1 MKLPR
6 QASQLL
12 SWLPCYRRQNWEM
25 KSDCKFTTSSKRLPL
40 YPIQLTKRAAGILLT
55 SAILYSL
62 PAQALTSYLGI
73 NNGTGYN
80 TDPDY
85 VDRSIY
91 HTQDL
96 GLGVVRMGMDGVE
109 GSTEGASFNWSA
121 RDIVVKKYLDA
132 GIKIHSVLSARAHVN
147 RDDNYAKWKANF
159 KYYVSNV
166 MARYKGKIF
175 YYIIDNEPDLNY
187 SNGKMSAQECV
198 DMTRIAYE
206 TAKAI
211 DPRIAI
217 ESPPVSGVESSLLSE
232 MLDAGIDKVS
242 DYIGI
247 HAYGGQIAD
256 NRFGYP
262 WKVLEAHGVRKPIA
276 ISESGAIASWCEGSD
291 AQKSDCRRRWFVL
304 FGLQLKRFGYD
315 NALLF
320 DLDSHDE
327 WAIAPNFSPTST
339 YWQIKSLRLEEPL
352 SNTNFE
358 LENDVES
365 GWIPFNRDTSEPSPY
380 ITFVRGDAA
389 GAHGGSGYVRLDN
402 GKADLDT
409 PMSVRRIASQLPQG
423 KKVTIGA
430 WVYVNGAGTATL
442 KALGYDNLDGDAEIS
457 KTSTG
462 KNGWEYL
469 EIAVPISKNW
479 TVIELETL
487 GTGRTGDYVKWDDV
501 TLRAS

>member
-1 MKLPR
+1 M
-6 QASQLL
+6 
-12 SWLPCYRRQNWEM
+12 
-25 KSDCKFTTSSKRLPL
+25 
-40 YPIQLTKRAAGILLT
+40 
-55 SAILYSL
+55 
-62 PAQALTSYLGI
+62 
-73 NNGTGYN
+73 
-80 TDPDY
+80 
-85 VDRSIY
+85 V
-91 HTQDL
+91 
-96 GLGVVRMGMDGVE
+96 
-109 GSTEGASFNWSA
+109 
-121 RDIVVKKYLDA
+121 
-132 GIKIHSVLSARAHVN
+132 
-147 RDDNYAKWKANF
+147 
-159 KYYVSNV
+159 
-166 MARYKGKIF
+166 RYKGKIF
-175 YYIIDNEPDLNY
+175 YYIIDNEPDLDY
-187 SNGKMSAQECV
+187 GNGKMSAQECV

-291 AQKSDCRRRWFVL
+291 AQKEDCRRRWFVL
-304 FGLQLKRFGYD
+304 FGQQLKRFGYD

-339 YWQIKSLRLEEPL
+339 YQQIKSLRLEEPL

-358 LENDVES
+358 SENDVES
-365 GWIPFNRDTSEPSPY
+365 GWIPFNKDTSEPSPY

-389 GAHGGSGYVRLDN
+389 GAHGGSGYVKLDN

-423 KKVTIGA
+423 KKVTVGA
-430 WVYVNGAGTATL
+430 WVYVNGTGTATL

-457 KTSTG
+457 KTSTQ

-479 TVIELETL
+479 TVIELGTS